1 MGDVEDSVEPWQEP
15 LEKLRK
21 RVDNIAR
28 NTQPL
33 NSVQDIYG
41 AELKA
46 SKKSH
51 DARLQAVEK
60 DLKQRRPGLYA
71 SRTIEAS
78 RRPTPS
84 NNAISHVEDPGPSTE
99 TSNHPSPQLHRRL
112 PLSTPIPITPPIIA
126 PSQRLSAS
134 SSIASLSDNN
144 LESNLPS
151 LSLSSLFDLD
161 LSDCDVNSST
171 PIKTWNLYPSPPAS
185 DNVLL
190 SPSTSTSDSVDLSSY
205 LPEVSSSSC
214 HSPTSHLDGVDLLES
229 SPSPRIKA
237 SGGVDL
243 SSYIPEAPPCSSLLN
258 IEIPP
263 HVPQKSSSSS
273 SLGSSPESS
282 QPGPL
287 ASDDSSESRSST
299 SPESSELVPS
309 APPASDGSSES
320 SGSPLPMWLSPPLLR
335 RRSPVSEQNVGTCE
349 DSAFPT
355 TSDFTG
361 PLYIVCLV
369 SLFIIGYVILA
380 LVYVRIINPE
390 EVRPELLEL
399 MQEYML

>member
-21 RVDNIAR
+21 RVNNIAR
-28 NTQPL
+28 NTQVAQR
-33 NSVQDIYG
+33 SADIYG

-99 TSNHPSPQLHRRL
+99 TSNYPSPQLHRRA
-112 PLSTPIPITPPIIA
+112 PLSTPITITPPIIA

-151 LSLSSLFDLD
+151 LSLSSLFDLN
-161 LSDCDVNSST
+161 LSDYDVHSST

-190 SPSTSTSDSVDLSSY
+190 SPSTSDSVDLSSY
-205 LPEVSSSSC
+205 LPEVSSSPC
-214 HSPTSHLDGVDLLES
+214 HSPTPHLDGVDLLES

-237 SGGVDL
+237 SEGVDL
-243 SSYIPEAPPCSSLLN
+243 SSYLPEAPPCSSLLD

-273 SLGSSPESS
+273 SLGSSPESA
-282 QPGPL
+282 QLGPL
-287 ASDDSSESRSST
+287 ASDDSSESSRSST

-349 DSAFPT
+349 DSA

-369 SLFIIGYVILA
+369 SLPIIGYVILA